1 MSSIISVQNL
11 TKTFIVP
18 HQKRTTLKENFV
30 DFWRGQ
36 TYEKF
41 AALSDVSFEVKR
53 GEFFGIVGQNGCGK
67 STLLKILAGIYQP
80 NQGTITFGARDMDST
95 IVGRSGTLANNK
107 IETLRIAPLL
117 ELGIGFQQDLSARE
131 NIFIN
136 ATLLGLPAKQ
146 IRHLL
151 PQIVEFAEIGHFLDL
166 KVKNFSSGMRQRL
179 AFAIAAH
186 LDADIYLC
194 DEVLAV
200 GDESF
205 QNKCFNTFAKWREQG
220 KTVILV
226 SHDAAQI
233 ESLCDRAIYLDHGQ
247 LKSAGSAS
255 NVIADYHA
263 ALAQK
268 NLAEGKAT
276 PSTSTEN
283 NPPENFDASNSPLRL
298 LGLSLF
304 NSAHQPIESLGTD
317 ETLLLHIH
325 YLATKPID
333 KPVFGIAIHHIDGTH
348 ITGPN
353 TKTSGFIID
362 QLPVGEGILK
372 CRIDKLN
379 LLAGQYLISLSAFDY
394 TCQRPFDYLDKSFS
408 FTVERNRD
416 NQYGLV
422 DLSVN
427 WLLQTNDQ
435 TVQKN
440 QTSR

>member
-1 MSSIISVQNL
+1 MSSVISVQNL

-30 DFWRGQ
+30 DFWRRQ

-41 AALSDVSFEVKR
+41 AALSDVSFEVKG

-67 STLLKILAGIYQP
+67 STLLKILAGIYRTD
-80 NQGTITFGARDMDST
+80 GGSVSVASDLK
-95 IVGRSGTLANNK
+95 V
-107 IETLRIAPLL
+107 APLL

-179 AFAIAAH
+179 AFAIVAH

-226 SHDAAQI
+226 SHDATQI
-233 ESLCDRAIYLDHGQ
+233 EALCDRAIYLDHGQ
-247 LKSAGSAS
+247 LKSSGSAS
-255 NVIADYHA
+255 EVIADYHSD
-263 ALAQK
+263 LAQK
-268 NLAEGKAT
+268 NLQQ
-276 PSTSTEN
+276 N
-283 NPPENFDASNSPLRL
+283 NSSENFDAANSPLRL

-304 NSAHQPIESLGTD
+304 NSKHQPIESLGTD
-317 ETLLLHIH
+317 DSLLLHIH

-333 KPVFGIAIHHIDGTH
+333 KPVFGIAIHRADGTH
-348 ITGPN
+348 VTGPN
-353 TKTSGFIID
+353 TKTSGFIIEK
-362 QLPVGEGILK
+362 LPVGEGVLE
-372 CRIDKLN
+372 CRIEKLN
-379 LLAGQYLISLSAFDY
+379 LLAGQYQVSLSVFDY
-394 TCQRPFDYLDKSFS
+394 ACQRPFDYLDKRFS

-427 WLLQTNDQ
+427 WLLRPNDQ
-435 TVQKN
+435 TDQKN